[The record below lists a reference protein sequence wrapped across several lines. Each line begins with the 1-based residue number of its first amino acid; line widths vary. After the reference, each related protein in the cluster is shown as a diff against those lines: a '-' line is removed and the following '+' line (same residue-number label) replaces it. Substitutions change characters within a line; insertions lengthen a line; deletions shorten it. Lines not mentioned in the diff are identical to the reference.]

1 MLFFKIGIFSKFGK
15 RSPNFH
21 WDEGRISAPEKLRTQ
36 KKILGHVLSYSV
48 YVKFPGIGESIYGEE
63 SNRFT
68 NTLGETVT
76 IKIQPSAEKTKTLL
90 GRYDLTRFLD

>member
-1 MLFFKIGIFSKFGK
+1 MFFLRLGYFQNWEKGHLISIGTGV
-15 RSPNFH
+15 
-21 WDEGRISAPEKLRTQ
+21 KLRPLRTPR
-36 KKILGHVLSYSV
+36 KSLGMYYPILFMF
-48 YVKFPGIGESIYGEE
+48 KFPGIGESIYGEE

-90 GRYDLTRFLD
+90 GRYDLARILD